1 MSGVAG
7 AKENEAP
14 QASAAGNREKS
25 DRTDEREET
34 TELHVPGVSQ
44 AMLDE
49 DIESVGSDGTM
60 EDVGDTPMDVGK
72 ESSYCQEKLAS
83 EKDAEME
90 RLKRQLLE
98 KEKEL
103 EQLRQ
108 AQRPRESPVKEER
121 PRMPEWWKKACSMAG
136 LDCKQVPLVDTNVED
151 PEDRSPEGNE
161 DTYLGRYFKSASLP
175 EVQVYTGR
183 DDDYSFTSFY
193 DAFQL
198 KYPRRDW
205 EDRELCALF
214 RSKLKGKAR
223 AQFESIPQH
232 KREVFEVMVE
242 EMRKLVKADARNR
255 EVMAMG
261 ELQKLR
267 KTDSQTVAEFCVEL
281 ERLTS
286 KAYPDL
292 TERALASVRA
302 QKLYEQL
309 AMWNESYHLLE
320 AMEKDRDAAYDSLK
334 EVAMRVERRRIT
346 MQNSKQRFAPEVWD
360 RRAERIRERK
370 SDHKNDRPS
379 ERSKEEAR
387 ENQRVAELRRFTKKN
402 PSETKCYNCEGIGHF
417 ARECNNPR
425 RKMTT
430 GETESKRVT
439 SLSTRVQALGCRAA
453 EAKPKERRD
462 DSSGIYGVKTTVQ
475 VEILGKQW
483 TALLDTGSEIS
494 ILPVQV
500 LRQALDRGV
509 NIDQEVREVEMD
521 ETRNIVDASGNS
533 MTFFALVVLPITECG
548 DQGRTITASMYVT
561 EKGDNMVIIGTNLLH
576 LLGYHL
582 QKVGGGI
589 VCRGNDSSTQDDLAS
604 IQRDA
609 TVSHRVYIPPGKLGW
624 LRLEGCG
631 EVKTKFLRS
640 DEEAIASGIC
650 SSDGTGAVEL
660 PVVNNMVEPMVF
672 RAGQKVGEWIR
683 EPEPADE
690 KRSRTVVAEMLVLT
704 KQSMSPTERQEQL
717 QRYLIQNRG
726 GKELGCRLEQLVR
739 EKNDVFAVEDKEL
752 TQTNL
757 VHHEI
762 DTGNTRP
769 IRQRT
774 RPVPLGARAEFKE
787 ILKGLLERGIVEK
800 SSSDWAS
807 PVVLV
812 RKKDGT
818 LRLCV
823 DHREL
828 NKHTKQDAYPL
839 PSIDSMLQSLQGKRF
854 FSTLDLASGYWQI
867 PLSADARR
875 KSAFTTSEGLFEF
888 TVLPFG
894 LSTSPAE
901 FQRLMDTVLGDLK
914 DREVFFYID
923 DILVA
928 TESEE
933 RHYGVLK
940 KVMDALQ
947 RANLKLKPQKCVL
960 MESKVSF
967 VGHEVD
973 AEGIHVDPA
982 KIEKIREYPRPS
994 NLAEMRT
1001 FLGLCGYYRKFVMY
1015 FSKVAKSFYDL
1026 TSAKRAWKWG
1036 SEEEEAFQE
1045 LKRKMATTPVLA
1057 QPDFQAAREGTR
1069 PFVIHTDASGQ
1080 GIGAILSQEGKD
1092 GYLHP
1097 IYFASKRLSKAER
1110 NYHITDTEAL
1120 AVVFALRKFH
1130 FFVYGTKVV
1139 VKTDHLPLTALFKR
1153 SNVSGRVLRWA
1164 LEIQQYN
1171 VEINYVKGKA
1181 NPVAD
1186 ALSRGVLLT
1195 KEELPQTCDENE
1207 KVVCTL
1213 QEPPEQESEW
1223 LALCKKDPEYSKIL
1237 EWLRRGEMDHEIKL
1251 PRMKKTL
1258 AVADFCIADGDL
1270 QLITQDGEM
1279 VRVVPTERR
1288 RQVVEEAHAGSMA
1301 GHFSKKKILQMLR
1314 KRVFWEGMEQ
1324 DVAKWLRECRSCL
1337 LANPRKPMVPPLK
1350 PFVANKPY
1358 EVVCVDLLEMGL
1370 SASGMKYIVVVVDHF
1385 SKWMGAY
1392 AVPDKTAKTVA
1403 EVIFQR
1409 WICEGGRWPKQL
1421 HTDQGTEFVNA
1432 IIEGVASAVGIKR
1445 TTTKGYNSR
1454 ENGASERAIETLQR
1468 ILKKKVQFP
1477 DYWDVML
1484 PHAVYAYNV
1493 TPHSATGES
1502 PFFLLHGF
1510 DPVTPSDV
1518 IPESIVTPYQIDL
1531 DDYRT
1536 ELMRGMQLI
1545 REEVK
1550 EYACRYREKMKN
1562 VYDSRHRVDDDKAPK
1577 VGERVF
1583 MKLSTERRKGKHPK
1597 LTCEWEGPYR
1607 VLESSENSALI
1618 TKIGVDDKSATRSP
1632 LKVSPRSEKEFD
1644 VQDEMHFLHGK
1655 FRCMGQPFPVMP
1667 DHPGLTPDVGTRCRC
1682 STSIKAMDLIPS
1694 LPAPACEHRVENVLE
1709 AARIFA
1715 IWNGSGTLAEKI
1727 RWIQDPFHR
1736 RITARSVALAYSFFK
1751 TRCLHVSFFAT
1762 TIPANAV
1769 MRHAQVCG
1777 WPYDLTE
1784 MFEIGWR
1791 LSGKANWKDI
1801 KDSWQSEH
1809 QKVILI
1815 IPEILRRLK
1824 FVSSKLK
1831 MVDIFYYKEFSEVHL
1846 RRNELFRDEMGHVIY
1861 VLPPEEP
1868 KRASMLLPFV
1878 SALNMW
1884 LRCGSRVY
1892 LLPGPMPTDLATWY
1906 RVMEQARKHVHG
1918 YLEERM
1924 ELAGQVVD
1932 KLPSGPGVI
1941 DPSSPCFAVGQIPDV
1956 TKWLYEDRAR
1966 LFYDVMRNQLWPH
1979 VQLEIL
1985 PPSNYVRHRPCGRA
1999 GKPPREDAQ
2008 SGISIASVKGGINKN
2023 KLKRKQ
2029 KRWIRSAAR
2038 ATERALQSLD
2048 LSSSGANS
2056 SEGGGMLGREQ

>member
-1 MSGVAG
+1 
-7 AKENEAP
+7 
-14 QASAAGNREKS
+14 
-25 DRTDEREET
+25 
-34 TELHVPGVSQ
+34 
-44 AMLDE
+44 
-49 DIESVGSDGTM
+49 
-60 EDVGDTPMDVGK
+60 MD
-72 ESSYCQEKLAS
+72 S
-83 EKDAEME
+83 
-90 RLKRQLLE
+90 
-98 KEKEL
+98 
-103 EQLRQ
+103 
-108 AQRPRESPVKEER
+108 
-121 PRMPEWWKKACSMAG
+121 
-136 LDCKQVPLVDTNVED
+136 
-151 PEDRSPEGNE
+151 
-161 DTYLGRYFKSASLP
+161 
-175 EVQVYTGR
+175 
-183 DDDYSFTSFY
+183 
-193 DAFQL
+193 
-198 KYPRRDW
+198 
-205 EDRELCALF
+205 
-214 RSKLKGKAR
+214 
-223 AQFESIPQH
+223 
-232 KREVFEVMVE
+232 
-242 EMRKLVKADARNR
+242 
-255 EVMAMG
+255 
-261 ELQKLR
+261 
-267 KTDSQTVAEFCVEL
+267 
-281 ERLTS
+281 
-286 KAYPDL
+286 
-292 TERALASVRA
+292 
-302 QKLYEQL
+302 
-309 AMWNESYHLLE
+309 
-320 AMEKDRDAAYDSLK
+320 
-334 EVAMRVERRRIT
+334 
-346 MQNSKQRFAPEVWD
+346 
-360 RRAERIRERK
+360 
-370 SDHKNDRPS
+370 
-379 ERSKEEAR
+379 
-387 ENQRVAELRRFTKKN
+387 
-402 PSETKCYNCEGIGHF
+402 
-417 ARECNNPR
+417 
-425 RKMTT
+425 
-430 GETESKRVT
+430 
-439 SLSTRVQALGCRAA
+439 
-453 EAKPKERRD
+453 
-462 DSSGIYGVKTTVQ
+462 
-475 VEILGKQW
+475 
-483 TALLDTGSEIS
+483 
-494 ILPVQV
+494 
-500 LRQALDRGV
+500 
-509 NIDQEVREVEMD
+509 
-521 ETRNIVDASGNS
+521 
-533 MTFFALVVLPITECG
+533 
-548 DQGRTITASMYVT
+548 
-561 EKGDNMVIIGTNLLH
+561 
-576 LLGYHL
+576 
-582 QKVGGGI
+582 
-589 VCRGNDSSTQDDLAS
+589 
-604 IQRDA
+604 
-609 TVSHRVYIPPGKLGW
+609 
-624 LRLEGCG
+624 
-631 EVKTKFLRS
+631 
-640 DEEAIASGIC
+640 
-650 SSDGTGAVEL
+650 
-660 PVVNNMVEPMVF
+660 
-672 RAGQKVGEWIR
+672 
-683 EPEPADE
+683 
-690 KRSRTVVAEMLVLT
+690 
-704 KQSMSPTERQEQL
+704 
-717 QRYLIQNRG
+717 
-726 GKELGCRLEQLVR
+726 
-739 EKNDVFAVEDKEL
+739 
-752 TQTNL
+752 
-757 VHHEI
+757 
-762 DTGNTRP
+762 
-769 IRQRT
+769 
-774 RPVPLGARAEFKE
+774 
-787 ILKGLLERGIVEK
+787 
-800 SSSDWAS
+800 
-807 PVVLV
+807 
-812 RKKDGT
+812 
-818 LRLCV
+818 
-823 DHREL
+823 
-828 NKHTKQDAYPL
+828 
-839 PSIDSMLQSLQGKRF
+839 
-854 FSTLDLASGYWQI
+854 
-867 PLSADARR
+867 
-875 KSAFTTSEGLFEF
+875 
-888 TVLPFG
+888 
-894 LSTSPAE
+894 
-901 FQRLMDTVLGDLK
+901 VLGDLK
-914 DREVFFYID
+914 DREVFVYID

-933 RHYGVLK
+933 RHYEVLT

-973 AEGIHVDPA
+973 AEGVHVDPA
-982 KIEKIREYPRPS
+982 KIEKIREYPRPN

-1001 FLGLCGYYRKFVMY
+1001 FLGLCGYYRKFVMN
-1015 FSKVAKSFYDL
+1015 FSKVAKSLYDL

-1045 LKRKMATTPVLA
+1045 LKRRMATTPVLA

-1080 GIGAILSQEGKD
+1080 GIGAVLSQEGKD

-1130 FFVYGTKVV
+1130 FFVYGTEVV

-1195 KEELPQTCDENE
+1195 KEEVPQTCDENE
-1207 KVVCTL
+1207 KIVCTL
-1213 QEPPEQESEW
+1213 QEPPEQESKW

-1237 EWLRRGEMDHEIKL
+1237 EWLRKGEMDHEIKL
-1251 PRMKKTL
+1251 PRMKKSL
-1258 AVADFCIADGDL
+1258 AVADFCLADGDL

-1279 VRVVPTERR
+1279 VRVVPTEMR

-1324 DVAKWLRECRSCL
+1324 DIAKWLRECRSCL
-1337 LANPRKPMVPPLK
+1337 LSNPRKPMVPPLK

-1370 SASGMKYIVVVVDHF
+1370 SASGMKYIVVVADHF

-1432 IIEGVASAVGIKR
+1432 VIEGVAVGIKH

-1510 DPVTPSDV
+1510 DPVTPSEV
-1518 IPESIVTPYQIDL
+1518 IPENMVTPYQIDL

-1550 EYACRYREKMKN
+1550 EHASRYREKMKN
-1562 VYDSRHRVDDDKAPK
+1562 VYDSRHKVNGEKAPK

-1583 MKLSTERRKGKHPK
+1583 MKLPTERRKGKHPK
-1597 LTCEWEGPYR
+1597 LTCEWGGPYR

-1618 TKIGVDDKSATRSP
+1618 TKIGVDEEPVRVQYDLLLRCPDGISNEP
-1632 LKVSPRSEKEFD
+1632 VSGRTARRKARKRVLCAHLSKASINDCDFRSEREFD
-1644 VQDEMHFLHGK
+1644 VKDEMHFLHGK

-1667 DHPGLTPDVGTRCRC
+1667 DHPGLTPDIGTRCHC
-1682 STSIKAMDLIPS
+1682 STSIRAVDLIPS
-1694 LPAPACEHRVENVLE
+1694 LPAPACDHGVENVLE

-1715 IWNGSGTLAEKI
+1715 IWNGSGTLAEKL
-1727 RWIQDPFHR
+1727 RWIQDAFHR
-1736 RITARSVALAYSFFK
+1736 KIIARSVALAYSFFK
-1751 TRCLHVSFFAT
+1751 TRCLHVSLFAT

-1791 LSGKANWKDI
+1791 LSGKTSWKDV

-1815 IPEILRRLK
+1815 IPEVLRRLK

-1831 MVDIFYYKEFSEVHL
+1831 MVDIFCYKEFAEVHL
-1846 RRNELFRDEMGHVIY
+1846 RRNELFRDDVGHVIY

-1868 KRASMLLPFV
+1868 KRASMWLPFV

-1906 RVMEQARKHVHG
+1906 RVMDQARKHVHG

-1966 LFYDVMRNQLWPH
+1966 LFYDIMRNQLWSY
-1979 VQLEIL
+1979 VQLEAL
-1985 PPSNYVRHRPCGRA
+1985 PPSNYVRHRPCGGA
-1999 GKPPREDAQ
+1999 GKPPREETQ
-2008 SGISIASVKGGINKN
+2008 SGIPIAADKGGINKN

-2056 SEGGGMLGREQ
+2056 SEGGSMLGRDQ